1 MEERLPGLSFIS
13 AMPLYVPSRTRT
25 VNQPIH
31 IVMETLENMIRNLA
45 DKLDQILGK
54 TQLQEVPVRVDTK
67 NHPNAYKMNRHHHI
81 SE

>member
-1 MEERLPGLSFIS
+1 MEILKSL
-13 AMPLYVPSRTRT
+13 L
-25 VNQPIH
+25 
-31 IVMETLENMIRNLA
+31 RNLA

-67 NHPNAYKMNRHHHI
+67 NHPNAYKMNRHNHI